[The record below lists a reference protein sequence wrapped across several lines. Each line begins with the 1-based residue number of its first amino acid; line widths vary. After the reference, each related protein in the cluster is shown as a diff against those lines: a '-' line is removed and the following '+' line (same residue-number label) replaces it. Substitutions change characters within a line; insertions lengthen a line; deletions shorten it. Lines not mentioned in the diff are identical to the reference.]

1 MTDAISKL
9 AALYDSALENLDAE
23 QRVALFSGNPVKMWF
38 DEKGAHVKI
47 IDPDDFY
54 YTPPK

>member
-1 MTDAISKL
+1 MTNAKPDLSPF
-9 AALYDSALENLDAE
+9 YDSMFKNLNAE
-23 QRVALFSGNPVKMWF
+23 ERVALFSGNPVKMWF
-38 DEKGAHVKI
+38 DEKGVHVKI

>member
-1 MTDAISKL
+1 MTDAKPDLSPF
-9 AALYDSALENLDAE
+9 YDSMFKNLNAE
-23 QRVALFSGNPVKMWF
+23 ERVALFSGNPVKMWF